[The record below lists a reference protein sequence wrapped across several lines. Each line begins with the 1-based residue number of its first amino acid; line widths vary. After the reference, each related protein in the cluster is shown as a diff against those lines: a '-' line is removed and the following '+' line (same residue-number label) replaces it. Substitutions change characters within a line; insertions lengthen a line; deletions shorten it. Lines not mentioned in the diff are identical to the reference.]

1 MKTPQPAV
9 IKLMT
14 ARCMRDKLGKGDFI
28 IRAGVLDRLV
38 DNKLYY
44 KFVEYG
50 ERVKEQK
57 MVDEEKEKRAKSRKD
72 MMDLSVLL
80 SQHDDDVH
88 DEVDLDK
95 ELEDDEEAYQE
106 MMAKPLFA
114 ADDDAADE
122 QSLVSKDKEEK
133 KKGVTWG
140 ADVE

>member
-1 MKTPQPAV
+1 MKTPQPVV

-88 DEVDLDK
+88 DQVDLDK

>member
-1 MKTPQPAV
+1 MKTPQPVV

-57 MVDEEKEKRAKSRKD
+57 MVDEEKEKRKKQSKD
-72 MMDLSVLL
+72 MMDLSILL

-106 MMAKPLFA
+106 MMAKPLFE
-114 ADDDAADE
+114 ADDDE
-122 QSLVSKDKEEK
+122 QSMVSKEKEEK